1 MTPDTH
7 SNPFR
12 LEPLESRTHLS
23 ADLFDTTPSNVLNL
37 SPSRLAPPTAHPF
50 VVARNPYPQVLG
62 TWIGTC
68 KTAGKRGLVEVAVR
82 LTRQVKGGATGKFAL
97 GPATTWHKV
106 LSTAGLT
113 ATADRSFR
121 VILPGKDFY
130 GSLNATV
137 SANAQQ
143 ILGRWTCNVDG
154 NWKSGTIVLNR
165 QA

>member
-1 MTPDTH
+1 MME
-7 SNPFR
+7 S
-12 LEPLESRTHLS
+12 LESRTLLS
-23 ADLFDTTPSNVLNL
+23 ADLFDQSPLNVLDISTPRSL
-37 SPSRLAPPTAHPF
+37 ASPAAFATS
-50 VVARNPYPQVLG
+50 VARSPYPQVLD

-82 LTRQVKGGATGKFAL
+82 ISRQVGPSATGKFAL
-97 GPATTWHKV
+97 GPASAWNKI
-106 LSTAGLT
+106 LSTAVLT
-113 ATADRSFR
+113 PTLDRSFR
-121 VILPGKDFY
+121 VILPGKGFY

-165 QA
+165 Q